1 MSTTEIPGTGVGTSS
16 GSSGSSGSRAE
27 RADSRNDRR
36 SVLPWRRHHHE
47 PAVDVEVAAL
57 VEAYRERH
65 PRAEIDMIETAFE
78 MARDAHSAQ
87 VRRSGEPYITHPLG
101 VALIL
106 ADLGLDDVT
115 IAAALLHDAVEDTT
129 VTTDDIE
136 RSLGA
141 DVATIVDGV
150 TKLDRLQFDS
160 KEAQQS
166 ATLRKMLVAMAKDIR
181 VLLIKLADR
190 LHNMRTIASL
200 PEFKQRRI
208 AQETIDIYAP
218 LAHRLGIADMK
229 WQLEDTA
236 FAVLYPLRYAEIEQM
251 VAIRSPER
259 VEFLE
264 EVLAELRSR
273 LEELRIVADVKGRP
287 KHYWSIYEKMVTQG
301 KQFDDVQDLVGV
313 RVIVES
319 VKDCYAALGSIHSMW
334 KPVQGRFKDYIAMP
348 KFNLYQSLH
357 TTVVGPQGKALEV
370 QIRTQEMHRRAEFGV
385 AAHWGYK
392 EREPA
397 EDMLWLQRMVDWQQE
412 TNDPGE
418 FMESLK
424 IDLEYDEV
432 FVFTPKGKVITLA
445 AGATPVDFA
454 YAIHTDIGHRCIGA
468 RVNGRLVPLDS
479 TLSSGDTVEIFTSKV
494 DGAGPSRDWLQFVRT
509 PKARTKIRQ
518 WFSRERRVDAIENG
532 REELAKAL
540 RKEGLP
546 VQKLAHSSSLQD
558 VAESLHYADLDALHA
573 AIGEHHL
580 SAKAVV
586 QKLEKELREG
596 EEQLPVTA
604 MRPPLRNRRSERRA
618 TGVHVEGLDDVMVR
632 LSRCC
637 TPVPGDEIMGF
648 VTRGRGVSV
657 HRTDC
662 ANAAGLVN
670 HAERV
675 IEVEWDHD
683 QPATFV
689 VSVEVEALDRSKL
702 LRDVAQ
708 VLSEYH
714 VNILS
719 CSSQTSNDRIAK
731 FRFEFELA
739 DPNHLDSILW
749 AVKRVDSVFSA
760 YRVLPGHAKAG
771 TS

>member
-1 MSTTEIPGTGVGTSS
+1 MGSVSTTEPRVDVRT
-16 GSSGSSGSRAE
+16 
-27 RADSRNDRR
+27 DRR
-36 SVLPWRRHHHE
+36 SVLPWRRHHS
-47 PAVDVEVAAL
+47 VYVEVAPL
-57 VEAYRERH
+57 VMAYRERH
-65 PRAEIDMIETAFE
+65 RRADTALIEQAFE
-78 MARDAHSAQ
+78 LARDAHREQ
-87 VRRSGEPYITHPLG
+87 VRRSGEAYITHPLG

-129 VTTDDIE
+129 ITPEDIE
-136 RSLGA
+136 ESLGSE
-141 DVATIVDGV
+141 VATIVDGV

-160 KEAQQS
+160 KEAQQAAS
-166 ATLRKMLVAMAKDIR
+166 IRKMLVAMAKDIR

-200 PEFKQRRI
+200 PEFKQQRI
-208 AQETIDIYAP
+208 AQETLDIYAP

-236 FAVLYPLRYAEIEQM
+236 FAVLYPLRYAEIEHM
-251 VAIRSPER
+251 VATQSPER
-259 VEFLE
+259 EEFLHTVLME
-264 EVLAELRSR
+264 LRARLAELHI
-273 LEELRIVADVKGRP
+273 EAEVTGRP
-287 KHYWSIYEKMVTQG
+287 KHYWSIYEKMITQG
-301 KQFDDVQDLVGV
+301 KQFDDVQDLIGV
-313 RVIVES
+313 RVVVES
-319 VKDCYAALGSIHSMW
+319 VKDCYAALGSIHAMW
-334 KPVQGRFKDYIAMP
+334 KPIQGRFKDYIAMP

-357 TTVVGPQGKALEV
+357 TTVVGPAGKPVEM
-370 QIRTQEMHRRAEFGV
+370 QIRTEEMHRRAEYGI

-397 EDMLWLQRMVDWQQE
+397 DDMLWLQRMVDWQQE
-412 TNDPGE
+412 TSDPSE
-418 FMESLK
+418 FMETLK

-445 AGATPVDFA
+445 TGATPVDFA
-454 YAIHTDIGHRCIGA
+454 YAIHTDVGHRCIGA

-479 TLSSGDTVEIFTSKV
+479 SLASGDTVEIFTSKV
-494 DGAGPSRDWLQFVRT
+494 EGAGPSRDWLQFVHT

-518 WFSRERRVDAIENG
+518 WFSRERRVDAIDTG
-532 REELAKAL
+532 RDELAKAL

-546 VQKLAHSSSLQD
+546 VQKLSSSHALTQ
-558 VAESLHYADLDALHA
+558 VAEQLHYADLDALHA
-573 AIGEHHL
+573 AIGENHV

-586 QKLEKELREG
+586 QRLQRELRGG
-596 EEQLPVTA
+596 EEQLPVTTA
-604 MRPPLRNRRSERRA
+604 RPPVAPRRRERRA

-637 TPVPGDEIMGF
+637 TPVPGDEIIGF

-662 ANAAGLVN
+662 ANAVSLAG
-670 HAERV
+670 HRERL
-675 IEVEWDHD
+675 IDVEWDHD
-683 QPATFV
+683 QPAAFV
-689 VSVEVEALDRSKL
+689 VSVEIEALDRSRL

-708 VLSEYH
+708 VLSEHH

-719 CSSQTSNDRIAK
+719 CTSQTSSERVAK

-739 DPNHLDSILW
+739 DPSHLDSLLV
-749 AVKRVDSVFSA
+749 AVKRIDSVFAA
-760 YRVLPGHAKAG
+760 YRVLPGHARA
-771 TS
+771 TT

>member
-1 MSTTEIPGTGVGTSS
+1 MSTTDVSGTGPRVEVRT
-16 GSSGSSGSRAE
+16 
-27 RADSRNDRR
+27 DRR
-36 SVLPWRRHHHE
+36 SVLPWRRYHTV
-47 PAVDVEVAAL
+47 AVEVAPL
-57 VEAYRERH
+57 VNAYRERH
-65 PRAEIDMIETAFE
+65 RRSDTGLIEHAFD
-78 MARDAHSAQ
+78 MARDAHREQ

-101 VALIL
+101 VALVL

-129 VTTDDIE
+129 VTSADIE
-136 RSLGA
+136 RELGA

-160 KEAQQS
+160 REAQQA

-181 VLLIKLADR
+181 VLLIKLSDR

-200 PEFKQRRI
+200 PEFRQHRI
-208 AQETIDIYAP
+208 AQETLDIYAP

-251 VAIRSPER
+251 VATQAPER
-259 VEFLE
+259 EEFLHTVLTDLRARLDE
-264 EVLAELRSR
+264 LHIEAEVT
-273 LEELRIVADVKGRP
+273 GRP
-287 KHYWSIYEKMVTQG
+287 KHYWSIYEKMITRG

-313 RVIVES
+313 RVVVDS
-319 VKDCYAALGSIHSMW
+319 VKDCYAALGSIHAMW

-357 TTVVGPQGKALEV
+357 TTVVGPSGKAVEV

-397 EDMLWLQRMVDWQQE
+397 EDLLWLQRMVDWQQE
-412 TNDPGE
+412 TSDPGE
-418 FMESLK
+418 FMEALK
-424 IDLEYDEV
+424 IDLEFDEV
-432 FVFTPKGKVITLA
+432 FVFTPKGKVIALA
-445 AGATPVDFA
+445 SGATPVDFA
-454 YAIHTDIGHRCIGA
+454 YAIHTDVGHRCIGA

-479 TLSSGDTVEIFTSKV
+479 TLVSGDTVEIFTSKV
-494 DGAGPSRDWLQFVRT
+494 EGAGPSRDWLQFVHT

-518 WFSRERRVDAIENG
+518 WFSRERRVDAIDTG
-532 REELAKAL
+532 RDELAKAL

-546 VQKLAHSSSLQD
+546 VQKLSSSSSLHD
-558 VAESLHYADLDALHA
+558 VAVAMHYSDLEALHA
-573 AIGEHHL
+573 AIGENHV

-586 QKLEKELREG
+586 QRLQKELRSG
-596 EEQLPVTA
+596 DEQLPVTTA
-604 MRPPLRNRRSERRA
+604 RPPERARRSERRA

-662 ANAAGLVN
+662 ANAAGLVD

-719 CSSQTSNDRIAK
+719 CTSQTSTDRVAK
-731 FRFEFELA
+731 FRFDFELA
-739 DPNHLDSILW
+739 DPSHLESILW
-749 AVKRVDSVFSA
+749 AVKRVDSVYAA
-760 YRVLPGHAKAG
+760 YRVLPGHAKVEA
-771 TS
+771 

>member
-1 MSTTEIPGTGVGTSS
+1 MQMSTTEPRVEVRT
-16 GSSGSSGSRAE
+16 
-27 RADSRNDRR
+27 DRR
-36 SVLPWRRHHHE
+36 SVLPWRRPHT
-47 PAVDVEVAAL
+47 VDAELAPL
-57 VEAYRERH
+57 VNIYLERH
-65 PRAEIDMIETAFE
+65 RRGDTTMIEHAYDI
-78 MARDAHSAQ
+78 ARDAHREQ
-87 VRRSGEPYITHPLG
+87 VRRSGEPYITHPVG
-101 VALIL
+101 VALVL

-129 VTTDDIE
+129 VTKDDIE
-136 RSLGA
+136 RELGS

-208 AQETIDIYAP
+208 AQETLDIYAP

-251 VAIRSPER
+251 VATQAPER
-259 VEFLE
+259 EEFLDA
-264 EVLAELRSR
+264 VLTDLRARLDELKI
-273 LEELRIVADVKGRP
+273 EADVKGRP
-287 KHYWSIYEKMVTQG
+287 KHYWSIYEKMITRG

-313 RVIVES
+313 RVVVES
-319 VKDCYAALGSIHSMW
+319 VKDCYAALGSIHAMW

-357 TTVVGPQGKALEV
+357 TTVVGPSGKAVEV

-397 EDMLWLQRMVDWQQE
+397 EDLLWLQRMVDWQQE
-412 TNDPGE
+412 TSDPGE
-418 FMESLK
+418 FMEALK

-454 YAIHTDIGHRCIGA
+454 YAIHTDVGHRCIGA

-479 TLSSGDTVEIFTSKV
+479 GLASGDTIEIFTSKV
-494 DGAGPSRDWLQFVRT
+494 QGAGPSRDWLQFVHS

-518 WFSRERRVDAIENG
+518 WFSRERRVDAIDTG
-532 REELAKAL
+532 REELVKAL
-540 RKEGLP
+540 RKENLP
-546 VQKLAHSSSLQD
+546 VQKLAGSTSLND
-558 VAESLHYADLDALHA
+558 VAVAMHYADVEALHA
-573 AIGEHHL
+573 AIGENHV

-586 QKLEKELREG
+586 QRLSKELRSG
-596 EEQLPVTA
+596 EEQLPVTTA
-604 MRPPLRNRRSERRA
+604 RPPERARTSERRA

-662 ANAAGLVN
+662 ANAAGLVG

-689 VSVEVEALDRSKL
+689 VSVEVEALDRSRL
-702 LRDVAQ
+702 LRDVAD
-708 VLSEYH
+708 VLAEHH

-719 CSSQTSNDRIAK
+719 CTSQTSNERVAK
-731 FRFEFELA
+731 FRFDFELA
-739 DPNHLDSILW
+739 DPNHLESILW
-749 AVKRVDSVFSA
+749 AIKRVDSVYAA
-760 YRVLPGHAKAG
+760 YRVLPGHAKAPAN
-771 TS
+771 

>member
-1 MSTTEIPGTGVGTSS
+1 VSTTEPRV
-16 GSSGSSGSRAE
+16 
-27 RADSRNDRR
+27 DVRNDRR
-36 SVLPWRRHHHE
+36 SVLPWRRHHS
-47 PAVDVEVAAL
+47 VYVQVAPL
-57 VEAYRERH
+57 VMAYRERH
-65 PRAEIDMIETAFE
+65 RRSDTALIEQAFE
-78 MARDAHSAQ
+78 LARDAHREQ
-87 VRRSGEPYITHPLG
+87 VRRSGEAYITHPLG

-129 VTTDDIE
+129 ITPEDIE
-136 RSLGA
+136 ASLGPE
-141 DVATIVDGV
+141 VATIVDGV

-160 KEAQQS
+160 KEAQQAAS
-166 ATLRKMLVAMAKDIR
+166 LRKMLVAMAKDIR

-200 PEFKQRRI
+200 PEFKQQRI
-208 AQETIDIYAP
+208 AQETLEIYAP

-251 VAIRSPER
+251 VATQSPER
-259 VEFLE
+259 EEFLHTVLME
-264 EVLAELRSR
+264 LRARLAELHIDA
-273 LEELRIVADVKGRP
+273 EVTGRP
-287 KHYWSIYEKMVTQG
+287 KHYWSIYEKMITQG
-301 KQFDDVQDLVGV
+301 KQFDDVQDLIGV
-313 RVIVES
+313 RVVVES
-319 VKDCYAALGSIHSMW
+319 VKDCYAALGSIHAMW
-334 KPVQGRFKDYIAMP
+334 KPIQGRFKDYIAMP

-357 TTVVGPQGKALEV
+357 TTVVGPAGKPVEV
-370 QIRTQEMHRRAEFGV
+370 QIRTEEMHRRAEYGI

-397 EDMLWLQRMVDWQQE
+397 DDMLWLQRMVDWQQE
-412 TNDPGE
+412 TSDPSE

-445 AGATPVDFA
+445 TGATPVDFA
-454 YAIHTDIGHRCIGA
+454 YAIHTDVGHRCIGA

-479 TLSSGDTVEIFTSKV
+479 TLASGDTVEIFTSKV
-494 DGAGPSRDWLQFVRT
+494 EGAGPSRDWLQFVHT

-518 WFSRERRVDAIENG
+518 WFSRERRVDAIDTG
-532 REELAKAL
+532 RDELAKAL

-546 VQKLAHSSSLQD
+546 VQKLANSHALTE
-558 VAESLHYADLDALHA
+558 VAEALHYSDLDALHA
-573 AIGEHHL
+573 AIGENHV

-586 QKLEKELREG
+586 QRLQRELRGG
-596 EEQLPVTA
+596 EEQLPVTTA
-604 MRPPLRNRRSERRA
+604 RPPVAPRRRERRA

-637 TPVPGDEIMGF
+637 TPVPGDEIIGF

-657 HRTDC
+657 HRSDC
-662 ANAAGLVN
+662 ANAVSLAG
-670 HAERV
+670 HRERL
-675 IEVEWDHD
+675 IDVEWDHD
-683 QPATFV
+683 QPATYV
-689 VSVEVEALDRSKL
+689 VSVEVEALDRSRL

-708 VLSEYH
+708 VLSEHH

-719 CSSQTSNDRIAK
+719 CTSQTSSERVAK
-731 FRFEFELA
+731 FRFDFELA
-739 DPNHLDSILW
+739 DPSHLDSLLV
-749 AVKRVDSVFSA
+749 ALKRIDSVFAA
-760 YRVLPGHAKAG
+760 YRVLPGHARV
-771 TS
+771 TT

>member
-1 MSTTEIPGTGVGTSS
+1 MSTTEPRVEVRT
-16 GSSGSSGSRAE
+16 
-27 RADSRNDRR
+27 DRR
-36 SVLPWRRHHHE
+36 SVLPWRRPHT
-47 PAVDVEVAAL
+47 VDAELAPL
-57 VEAYRERH
+57 VNAYLERH
-65 PRAEIDMIETAFE
+65 RRGDTTMIEHAYDI
-78 MARDAHSAQ
+78 ARDAHREQ
-87 VRRSGEPYITHPLG
+87 VRRSGEPYITHPVG
-101 VALIL
+101 VALVL
-106 ADLGLDDVT
+106 SDLGLDDVT

-129 VTTDDIE
+129 VTKEDIE
-136 RSLGA
+136 RELGA
-141 DVATIVDGV
+141 DVAMIVDGV

-208 AQETIDIYAP
+208 AQETLDIYAP

-229 WQLEDTA
+229 WQLEDTS

-251 VAIRSPER
+251 VATQAPER
-259 VEFLE
+259 EEFLDN
-264 EVLAELRSR
+264 VLTDLRAR
-273 LEELRIVADVKGRP
+273 LEELKIEADVKGRP
-287 KHYWSIYEKMVTQG
+287 KHYWSIYEKMITRG

-313 RVIVES
+313 RVVVES
-319 VKDCYAALGSIHSMW
+319 VKDCYAALGSIHAMW

-357 TTVVGPQGKALEV
+357 TTVVGPSGKAVEV

-397 EDMLWLQRMVDWQQE
+397 EDLLWLQRMVDWQQE
-412 TNDPGE
+412 TSDPGE

-445 AGATPVDFA
+445 TGATPVDFA
-454 YAIHTDIGHRCIGA
+454 YAIHTDVGHRCIGA

-479 TLSSGDTVEIFTSKV
+479 TLTSGDTTEIFTSKV
-494 DGAGPSRDWLQFVRT
+494 EGAGPSRDWLQFVNT

-518 WFSRERRVDAIENG
+518 WFSRERRVDAIDTG

-540 RKEGLP
+540 RKDNLP
-546 VQKLAHSSSLQD
+546 VQKLASSSSLQD
-558 VAESLHYADLDALHA
+558 VAVAMHYADVDSLYA
-573 AIGEHHL
+573 AIGESHV
-580 SAKAVV
+580 SAKAVL
-586 QKLEKELREG
+586 QRLQKELRSG
-596 EEQLPVTA
+596 EEQLPITA
-604 MRPPLRNRRSERRA
+604 TRPPERARTSERRA

-689 VSVEVEALDRSKL
+689 VSVEIEALDRSRL
-702 LRDVAQ
+702 LRDVAH
-708 VLSEYH
+708 VLAEHH

-719 CSSQTSNDRIAK
+719 CTTQTSTERVAK
-731 FRFEFELA
+731 FRFDFELA
-739 DPNHLDSILW
+739 DPNHLESIIW
-749 AVKRVDSVFSA
+749 AVKRVESVYAA
-760 YRVLPGHAKAG
+760 YRVLPGHAKA
-771 TS
+771 TAN